1 MESFLDD
8 GFFDITQTWD
18 DTIGGSTCVI
28 VKDRQDREWLESVN
42 PVWYKSL
49 TDAGVSSIVLFP
61 LENYGEI
68 IGYMWALNFNEE
80 STVKIKETL
89 ELTTF
94 FIASELSNY
103 QLLNK
108 LEVMSTVDMLTGVKN
123 RNAMNN
129 DVSDILSGKTEIR
142 YPYSVIFTDLNGL
155 KRVNDESG
163 HNEGDKILK
172 KAANILSGVFFDAD
186 VYRSA
191 MRVADERMYADKKAY
206 YDLHPEKKYR

>member
-61 LENYGEI
+61 LENNGEI

-94 FIASELSNY
+94 FIASEISNY

>member
-1 MESFLDD
+1 
-8 GFFDITQTWD
+8 
-18 DTIGGSTCVI
+18 
-28 VKDRQDREWLESVN
+28 
-42 PVWYKSL
+42 
-49 TDAGVSSIVLFP
+49 
-61 LENYGEI
+61 
-68 IGYMWALNFNEE
+68 MWALNFNEE

-108 LEVMSTVDMLTGVKN
+108 LEVMSSVDMLTGVKN

>member
-61 LENYGEI
+61 LENNGVI

>member
-1 MESFLDD
+1 MSVDKLPD
-8 GFFDITQTWD
+8 G
-18 DTIGGSTCVI
+18 
-28 VKDRQDREWLESVN
+28 R
-42 PVWYKSL
+42 
-49 TDAGVSSIVLFP
+49 
-61 LENYGEI
+61 YGNI
-68 IGYMWALNFNEE
+68 R
-80 STVKIKETL
+80 
-89 ELTTF
+89 
-94 FIASELSNY
+94 
-103 QLLNK
+103 
-108 LEVMSTVDMLTGVKN
+108 TGAKN

>member
-61 LENYGEI
+61 LENNGEI

-94 FIASELSNY
+94 FIASEISNY

-186 VYRSA
+186 VYRTA

>member
-61 LENYGEI
+61 LENNGVI

-142 YPYSVIFTDLNGL
+142 YPYSVIFTYLNGL